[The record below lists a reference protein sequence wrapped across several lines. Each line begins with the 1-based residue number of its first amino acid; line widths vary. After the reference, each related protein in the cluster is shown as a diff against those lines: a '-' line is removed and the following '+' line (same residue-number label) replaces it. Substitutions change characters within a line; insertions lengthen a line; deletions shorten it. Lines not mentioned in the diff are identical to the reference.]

1 MGFLP
6 NNKNA
11 FCDRADFPK
20 GTTTDI
26 RMTCGTFYKH
36 KDGVIVLKEI
46 PTIPAPENDLV
57 PDPDKDY
64 KEPIP
69 HATCLPSE
77 YKFTSPKGVEVIG
90 TSNCSFTDSSKF
102 CSDLTYTDSF
112 PVVSNLT
119 CPVDALSGP
128 DQLVTKEWMD
138 GYKRYKSD
146 PDNFPE
152 VEGGCYIPDLF
163 PSCNNVDKY
172 IQTINASISVLSSM
186 YVANSSYSETN
197 SSAYNC
203 LMVYI
208 ENSNI
213 AGDVNIGQNVAMVTI
228 DTQTIDAVITSEF
241 MIQMS
246 IITEALLNIM
256 QETVTEGCKDRMPTP
271 TLPDGLTAESIT
283 NIKESFDDEEFI
295 ANTITVI
302 KNIHVCNK
310 LFVKLIKDNIGGDV
324 KITQDIMIKSYITT
338 SIKTVVQ
345 KALDFKGSADLKN
358 TITSMKKNRTS
369 EDSYYGEDFDKG
381 SMVPIILCIVLGIG
395 LVSFGVFFG
404 VAKVRQK
411 KKGVKPLAG
420 PKKIGQSKSKTKSPP
435 SKKLPDIMF

>member
-20 GTTTDI
+20 GATTDI
-26 RMTCGTFYKH
+26 RMTCGSFYKH
-36 KDGVIVLKEI
+36 KGGVIELKEI
-46 PTIPAPENDLV
+46 PTIPAQEDE
-57 PDPDKDY
+57 DY

-69 HATCLPSE
+69 HAACLPTG
-77 YKFTSPKGVEVIG
+77 YKFTSPKGVEVTG
-90 TSNCSFTDSSKF
+90 TSDCSFTDSSKF

-112 PVVSNLT
+112 PVVANLT

-128 DQLVTKEWMD
+128 DQLVTKEWIA
-138 GYKRYKSD
+138 GYNRHRKD
-146 PDNFPE
+146 PGGFPE

-163 PSCNNVDKY
+163 PSCNNVDTY

-186 YVANSSYSETN
+186 YVANSTYTETN
-197 SSAYNC
+197 ADAYNC
-203 LMVYI
+203 LVVYF

-213 AGDVNIGQNVAMVTI
+213 SGDVNIGQTIYIETI
-228 DTQTIDAVITSEF
+228 DVQSIDAVITSEF

-246 IITEALLNIM
+246 IIAEALLNIM

-283 NIKESFDDEEFI
+283 NIKESFNDEEFI
-295 ANTITVI
+295 SNTITDI
-302 KNIHVCNK
+302 KNIHACNK
-310 LFVKLIKDNIGGDV
+310 LFVPFIKTNVGGD
-324 KITQDIMIKSYITT
+324 INISQDIMIKSYITT
-338 SIKTVVQ
+338 SIKTVIK
-345 KALDFKGSADLKN
+345 KALEFKGSADLKN

-369 EDSYYGEDFDKG
+369 EESYYGEDFDKG
-381 SMVPIILCIVLGIG
+381 SMVPLILCIVLGIG

-411 KKGVKPLAG
+411 KKGAKPLAG
-420 PKKIGQSKSKTKSPP
+420 PKKIGQPQFKFKTKSNIPP
-435 SKKLPDIMF
+435 AYQKFT

>member
-20 GTTTDI
+20 GTTTDV
-26 RMTCGTFYKH
+26 RMTCEPFYKH
-36 KDGVIVLKEI
+36 ADGVIVLKEI
-46 PTIPAPENDLV
+46 PTIPTPINDLV

-69 HATCLPSE
+69 HAACLPSGH
-77 YKFTSPKGVEVIG
+77 KFTSPKGVEVTG
-90 TSNCSFTDSSKF
+90 TSACSFTDSSKF

-112 PVVSNLT
+112 PIVSNLT
-119 CPVDALSGP
+119 CPIDALSGP
-128 DQLVTKEWMD
+128 DQLVTNKWMA
-138 GYKRYKSD
+138 GYKRHKSD
-146 PDNFPE
+146 PKNFPE

-163 PSCNNVDKY
+163 PSCNNVDTY

-186 YVANSSYSETN
+186 YVANSTYTETN
-197 SSAYNC
+197 VSAYNC
-203 LMVYI
+203 LKVYF

-213 AGDVNIGQNVAMVTI
+213 AGDVIIGQNIYVQSI
-228 DTQTIDAVITSEF
+228 DTQSIDAVITSEF

-283 NIKESFDDEEFI
+283 DIKESFTDEEFI
-295 ANTITVI
+295 SNTITDI
-302 KNIHVCNK
+302 KNIHTCNNM
-310 LFVKLIKDNIGGDV
+310 LIPFINMNVGGDV
-324 KITQDIMIKSYITT
+324 KITQDIMIQSYITT
-338 SIKTVVQ
+338 SITTVIQ
-345 KALDFKGSADLKN
+345 KALDFKGSVDLKN

-369 EDSYYGEDFDKG
+369 EESYYGKDFDKG
-381 SMVPIILCIVLGIG
+381 SMVPLILCIVLGIG
-395 LVSFGVFFG
+395 LVYFGVFFG
-404 VAKVRQK
+404 IAKVRQK
-411 KKGVKPLAG
+411 KNGVKKTSS
-420 PKKIGQSKSKTKSPP
+420 PKPNPKYKTNSPP
-435 SKKLPDIMF
+435 KKLPNIMF